1 MIRKSIRQVA
11 VGAALAGS
19 IVGLAATD
27 AFAGS
32 ATQTPTSGTFATAF
46 TLGGFTNCTGGGGSG
61 YRWHAYIRSEAT
73 VLSSV
78 NF

>member
-11 VGAALAGS
+11 VGAAIAGT

-32 ATQTPTSGTFATAF
+32 ATQTPTSGTFATSF

-61 YRWHAYIRSEAT
+61 YSWPT
-73 VLSSV
+73 SV
-78 NF
+78 RKPPCCRP